1 MKIKFQL
8 LKPRAQ
14 TGTPPA
20 ATNVRH
26 HHSLLMG
33 KRKPSKI
40 LQTQTQSPTT
50 ISPISPSISSKIPFP
65 SRKIRKLSSKTSG
78 DKLPLLDPLKTSID
92 DAINET
98 PSQPSSSLTKTL
110 TPLTFDG
117 EIDVALAHLR
127 SSDPLLASLIDAY
140 RPPAFDSDR
149 SPFLAL
155 AKSILYQQLA
165 YKAAKSI
172 FTRFVSLC
180 GGEDLVLPDAVL
192 SLSAKQ
198 LREIGVSGRKA
209 SYLHDLSS
217 KYQNGTLSD
226 SSILGMDDDTLSTML
241 TMVKGI
247 GAWSVH
253 MFMIFSLHRPDVLP
267 VGDLGVRKGV
277 QLLYGLKELP
287 RPLLMEE
294 LCEKW
299 KPYRSVGSWYMW
311 RFVEAKGVIP
321 KTPTTAIAVGD
332 PKE

>member
-1 MKIKFQL
+1 MKIKFRLQDCINPG
-8 LKPRAQ
+8 LKPLP
-14 TGTPPA
+14 PPA
-20 ATNVRH
+20 ATNTRH
-26 HHSLLMG
+26 HHSVSMA
-33 KRKPSKI
+33 KRKPSKCPPQTQTQT
-40 LQTQTQSPTT
+40 QTQTQSPTT

-65 SRKIRKLSSKTSG
+65 SRKIRKLSSIASG
-78 DKLPLLDPLKTSID
+78 DKVPLLNTLKSSID
-92 DAINET
+92 DTIDEN
-98 PSQPSSSLTKTL
+98 PSRPSSSLIKTL
-110 TPLTFDG
+110 KPLTSDG
-117 EIDVALAHLR
+117 EIEVALSHLR
-127 SSDPLLASLIDAY
+127 SSDPLLGTLIDAY

-172 FTRFVSLC
+172 YTRFVSLC

-192 SLSAKQ
+192 SLSVQQ
-198 LREIGVSGRKA
+198 LRDIGVSGRKA

-217 KYQNGTLSD
+217 KYKNGTLSD
-226 SSILGMDDDTLSTML
+226 SSILDMDDDTLSTML

-277 QLLYGLKELP
+277 RLLYGLKELP
-287 RPLLMEE
+287 RPLEMED
-294 LCEKW
+294 LCGKW

-311 RFVEAKGVIP
+311 RLMEAKGV
-321 KTPTTAIAVGD
+321 V
-332 PKE
+332 PKEQQ